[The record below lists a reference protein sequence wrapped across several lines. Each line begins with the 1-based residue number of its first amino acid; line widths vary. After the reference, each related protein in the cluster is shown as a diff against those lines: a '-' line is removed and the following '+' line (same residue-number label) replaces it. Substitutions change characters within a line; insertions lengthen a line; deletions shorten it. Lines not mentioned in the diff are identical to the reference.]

1 MKSFNVVAVKRAG
14 RPGAGRL
21 PVRALGAVAGAV
33 MLVFAT
39 GAAVAS
45 KLPERSISL
54 EEAVYRLGVG
64 DVLKI
69 TVFGEEK
76 LTGTY
81 PVSGDGQISFPLLG
95 RIEAKGKTQR
105 ELEVLIKTQL
115 ADGFVN
121 NPSVVVEVA
130 NFRPYY
136 ILGEVNKPGEFAFA
150 DGLTAFSAVARAGG
164 FTYRADQKR
173 IFIRHHDSSQEEAF
187 RLDGGTPVLP
197 GDTIR
202 IPERRF

>member
-1 MKSFNVVAVKRAG
+1 MKSLRSENEA
-14 RPGAGRL
+14 
-21 PVRALGAVAGAV
+21 PVRRRSLNILAGAVLLVCAGAVAQARP
-33 MLVFAT
+33 
-39 GAAVAS
+39 
-45 KLPERSISL
+45 LPERTITA
-54 EEAVYRLGVG
+54 EEAVYRLGSG

-69 TVFGEEK
+69 TVFGEES

-81 PVSGDGQISFPLLG
+81 PVSGEGLISFPLLG
-95 RIEAKGKTQR
+95 PLEAKGKTQR
-105 ELEVLIKTQL
+105 ELENMLKL
-115 ADGFVN
+115 RLGDGYVN
-121 NPSVVVEVA
+121 NPSVVVDVA

-136 ILGEVNKPGEFAFA
+136 ILGEVNKAGEFPFV

-173 IFIRHHDSSQEEAF
+173 IFIRHHDSAKEEVL
-187 RLDGGTPVLP
+187 RVDGGTPVVP

>member
-1 MKSFNVVAVKRAG
+1 MKSLRSENEA
-14 RPGAGRL
+14 
-21 PVRALGAVAGAV
+21 PVRRRSLNILAGAV
-33 MLVFAT
+33 LLVCA
-39 GAAVAS
+39 GAAAQARP
-45 KLPERSISL
+45 LPERTITA
-54 EEAVYRLGVG
+54 EEAVYRLGSG

-69 TVFGEEK
+69 TVFGEES

-81 PVSGDGQISFPLLG
+81 PVSGEGLISFPLLG
-95 RIEAKGKTQR
+95 PLEAKGKTQR
-105 ELEVLIKTQL
+105 ELENMLKSRL
-115 ADGFVN
+115 GDGYVN
-121 NPSVVVEVA
+121 NPSVVVDVA

-136 ILGEVNKPGEFAFA
+136 ILGEVNKAGEFPFV

-173 IFIRHHDSSQEEAF
+173 IFIRHHDSSKEEVF

>member
-1 MKSFNVVAVKRAG
+1 MKSFRSVTASLASFRSRGRGRGLALLAG
-14 RPGAGRL
+14 LSLLGLAMDAAQAGK
-21 PVRALGAVAGAV
+21 P
-33 MLVFAT
+33 
-39 GAAVAS
+39 
-45 KLPERSISL
+45 PERSISQ
-54 EEAVYRLGVG
+54 EDAIYRLGSG

-69 TVFGEEK
+69 TVYGEEK
-76 LTGTY
+76 LTGNY
-81 PVSGDGQISFPLLG
+81 PVSSDGRISFPLLG
-95 RIEAKGKTQR
+95 LVDARGKTQR
-105 ELEVLIKTQL
+105 ELESLITARL
-115 ADGFVN
+115 ADGYVN
-121 NPSVVVEVA
+121 SPSVVVEVA

-136 ILGEVNKPGEFAFA
+136 ILGEVNKPGEFPFA

-173 IFIRHHDSSQEEAF
+173 IFIRHHDAAQEEVF